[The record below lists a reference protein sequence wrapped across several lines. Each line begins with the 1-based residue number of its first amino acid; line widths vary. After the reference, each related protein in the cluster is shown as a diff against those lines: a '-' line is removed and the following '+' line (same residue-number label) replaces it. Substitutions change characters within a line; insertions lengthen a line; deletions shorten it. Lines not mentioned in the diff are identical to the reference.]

1 MGSIATAHRGGIGM
15 GGSEVTARPAVLNSA
30 PPPAP
35 APDQDLITFKGF
47 GKTFT
52 TKGGEVQAVRDVDL
66 VVRRGEFV
74 TLVGPSGCGKST
86 LLNAAAGLF
95 APSHGEVRYRGK
107 GVAGYN
113 HAVGYMT
120 QSDHLLPWRDVVG
133 NIAVPLEIK
142 GVGRREMA
150 QRIQELVAQV
160 GLEGFEKSYPTQLSG
175 GMRKRTALARLLAYD
190 PETLLMDEPFG
201 ALDAQLRLGMQIQL
215 RKLCQRLGKTVLF
228 VTHDLDE
235 AVALADRSV
244 VFTARP
250 GTVKRIIDVDLPR
263 DRDLMKLRHDRRYVE
278 LTAELWDLLAP
289 SLRDIETMGGRT

>member
-1 MGSIATAHRGGIGM
+1 
-15 GGSEVTARPAVLNSA
+15 VTARPAVLNSA